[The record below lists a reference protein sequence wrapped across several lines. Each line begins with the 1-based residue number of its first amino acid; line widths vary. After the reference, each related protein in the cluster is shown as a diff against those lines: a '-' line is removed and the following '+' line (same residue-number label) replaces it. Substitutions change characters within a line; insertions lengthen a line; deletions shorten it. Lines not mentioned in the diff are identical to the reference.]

1 MLTVA
6 TLPAVP
12 QDPHDEV
19 ARMKTTI
26 TTLWQTDARLTAV
39 GLAMLALLAATGV
52 ALLVDP
58 REVLG
63 APAWMKPAKFAAS
76 IAIYTLTLAWVFTYL
91 PEWTRTRRVVS
102 WVTAVTL
109 VLEIVII
116 DVQAWRGTTSHFNVG
131 TLVDGVLFTIMGLAI
146 LVQTLT
152 AIAVAVA
159 LWRQRFSD
167 RALGW
172 ALRFGMTITI
182 VGAMTGGL
190 MTQPTRAQLDNA
202 RAGHRM
208 TVAGAHTVGAPD
220 GGPGLPG
227 TGWSREHGDLR
238 VAHFLGLHALQML
251 PLRRARVRQ
260 ARLAGRSPVR
270 IVWAISASY
279 VSLFALLLWQAL
291 RGQSVTAP
299 DAATLTA
306 LAAWAVLTALA
317 VGIAGSRARVCTRPR
332 RRVLRSSNMSPNQ
345 IFSIANFVALCGW
358 LLLIVLPGRK
368 WVNHARRGCGGARR
382 VCRSLH
388 RHHRRSFLRQRG
400 RILVAAGRGAA
411 LQQSVAAA
419 RRMDSLPRVRPARRK
434 LGSA

>member
-1 MLTVA
+1 
-6 TLPAVP
+6 
-12 QDPHDEV
+12 
-19 ARMKTTI
+19 MKTTI
-26 TTLWQTDARLTAV
+26 ATLWRTDARLTAV

-146 LVQTLT
+146 VAQTLT
-152 AIAVAVA
+152 ACAVAVA
-159 LWRQRFSD
+159 LWKQRFSD
-167 RALGW
+167 RAIGW

-190 MTQPTRAQLDNA
+190 MTRPTREQLDNV

-227 TGWSREHGDLR
+227 TGWSREHGDIR

-251 PLRRARVRQ
+251 SLVALVF
-260 ARLAGRSPVR
+260 AGRGWQDARRVR

-317 VGIAGSRARVCTRPR
+317 LAIAGSRRETARARV
-332 RRVLRSSNMSPNQ
+332 
-345 IFSIANFVALCGW
+345 FVY
-358 LLLIVLPGRK
+358 
-368 WVNHARRGCGGARR
+368 
-382 VCRSLH
+382 
-388 RHHRRSFLRQRG
+388 
-400 RILVAAGRGAA
+400 
-411 LQQSVAAA
+411 
-419 RRMDSLPRVRPARRK
+419 
-434 LGSA
+434 

>member
-1 MLTVA
+1 
-6 TLPAVP
+6 
-12 QDPHDEV
+12 
-19 ARMKTTI
+19 MKKMI

-39 GLAMLALLAATGV
+39 GFAMLGLLAATGV

-58 REVLG
+58 RDVMG

-76 IAIYTLTLAWVFTYL
+76 IAIYTLTLAWIFTYL
-91 PEWTRTRRVVS
+91 PEWRRTRRVVS

-146 LVQTLT
+146 LIQTLT
-152 AIAVAVA
+152 ATTVAVA

-182 VGAMTGGL
+182 IGAMTGGL
-190 MTQPTRAQLDNA
+190 MTQPTRDQLDNA

-238 VAHFLGLHALQML
+238 VAHFLGLHAIQML
-251 PLRRARVRQ
+251 SLAALLLARRGWRDIR
-260 ARLAGRSPVR
+260 RVR

-299 DAATLTA
+299 DSATLTA
-306 LAAWAVLTALA
+306 LASWAVLTALTI
-317 VGIAGSRARVCTRPR
+317 GIAGFHRESTRVH
-332 RRVLRSSNMSPNQ
+332 
-345 IFSIANFVALCGW
+345 A
-358 LLLIVLPGRK
+358 IVY
-368 WVNHARRGCGGARR
+368 
-382 VCRSLH
+382 
-388 RHHRRSFLRQRG
+388 
-400 RILVAAGRGAA
+400 
-411 LQQSVAAA
+411 
-419 RRMDSLPRVRPARRK
+419 
-434 LGSA
+434 